1 MVTIVDYKT
10 YQREDG
16 TTFNTLVVQGGIE
29 AVQSQETGRT
39 YLTARTARVSCTFNE
54 LTCESLKGTQLPG
67 SVKKVE
73 SEPYE
78 YAIPNSGEIITLT
91 YKYEYMGEEESIV
104 KDNVIDKELVI

>member
-29 AVQSQETGRT
+29 AVQSQETGKT
-39 YLTARTARVSCTFNE
+39 YLTARTARFSCTFNE

-67 SVKKVE
+67 SVQKVE

-78 YAIPNSGEIITLT
+78 YAIPNSGEIITLN
-91 YKYEYMGEEESIV
+91 YKYEYMGEQESIL
-104 KDNVIDKELVI
+104 KENVVMKEEVI